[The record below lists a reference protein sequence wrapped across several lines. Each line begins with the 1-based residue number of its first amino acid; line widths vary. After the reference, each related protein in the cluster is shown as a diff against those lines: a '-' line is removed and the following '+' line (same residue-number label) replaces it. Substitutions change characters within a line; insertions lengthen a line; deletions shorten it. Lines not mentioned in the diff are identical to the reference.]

1 MRHSDD
7 RPEVTQAIMQR
18 KHDKLKKNQAES
30 IEGQQR
36 DEEHRRNAQ
45 GVEAARE
52 EQQEDSENK
61 LQVFFFSILIILVF
75 SVTAC
80 FEETMRTWYDSDEKG
95 GQRPANQQPTNG
107 GERPA
112 LETFPAEHLGSS
124 ELIKPQPCVVSTQIL
139 IRFSRSAVR
148 LM

>member
-1 MRHSDD
+1 
-7 RPEVTQAIMQR
+7 MQR

-61 LQVFFFSILIILVF
+61 LQVFFFPF
-75 SVTAC
+75 
-80 FEETMRTWYDSDEKG
+80 
-95 GQRPANQQPTNG
+95 
-107 GERPA
+107 
-112 LETFPAEHLGSS
+112 
-124 ELIKPQPCVVSTQIL
+124 
-139 IRFSRSAVR
+139 
-148 LM
+148 